1 MLNLWNKFNWAGRFC
16 QIQLPAVWR
25 RADNP
30 LQTVQSFVKS
40 VQMRKVRIRRAL
52 NKNTTAARACK
63 AVYSAL
69 ILNGEKMGNVA
80 VALKVMPASAEEDLE
95 KIRQEIAK
103 KVKIQDY
110 KIEPIAFGLKALKIL
125 VVVPDSEQDV
135 EEKIKSVSGVG
146 EIEVESAT
154 LI

>member
-1 MLNLWNKFNWAGRFC
+1 
-16 QIQLPAVWR
+16 
-25 RADNP
+25 
-30 LQTVQSFVKS
+30 
-40 VQMRKVRIRRAL
+40 
-52 NKNTTAARACK
+52 
-63 AVYSAL
+63 
-69 ILNGEKMGNVA
+69 MGNVA
-80 VALKVMPASAEEDLE
+80 ISIRVMPASAEEDLE

-135 EEKIKSVSGVG
+135 EEKIKSAKGVG